1 MSAGEKVFAAMGRYV
16 LIFPDKKYYDIS
28 ADEFGG
34 MEDSWQ
40 GEAAFC
46 SGTYAGV
53 PARANT
59 IRSPGAAWAFRPG
72 DALTL
77 SGCVR
82 HPENNKTL
90 VLREAEGDELRFDEP
105 NAARRSWPARRAGGE
120 APYFKT
126 ARRRSICGDRENEK

>member
-1 MSAGEKVFAAMGRYV
+1 MRKGSVSAGEKVFAAMGRYV

-59 IRSPGAAWAFRPG
+59 IRSPGAAWACG
-72 DALTL
+72 
-77 SGCVR
+77 
-82 HPENNKTL
+82 
-90 VLREAEGDELRFDEP
+90 
-105 NAARRSWPARRAGGE
+105 
-120 APYFKT
+120 
-126 ARRRSICGDRENEK
+126 RRRGTSCASMKTP